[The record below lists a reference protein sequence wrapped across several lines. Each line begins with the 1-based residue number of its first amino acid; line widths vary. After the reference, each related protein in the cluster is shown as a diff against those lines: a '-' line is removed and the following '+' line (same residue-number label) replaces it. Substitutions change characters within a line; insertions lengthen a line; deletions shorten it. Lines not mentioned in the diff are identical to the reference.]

1 MQKRNVVVGLAMILA
16 FAVSYQLVVFTE
28 TRPTTEESVETVTPS
43 VGITAAVVPIA
54 TVADDSAIASVFES
68 VSDAAVLGVTGAALF
83 ALAAGVR
90 RRAC

>member
-1 MQKRNVVVGLAMILA
+1 
-16 FAVSYQLVVFTE
+16 
-28 TRPTTEESVETVTPS
+28 
-43 VGITAAVVPIA
+43 VVPIA
-54 TVADDSAIASVFES
+54 TVAEDSAIASVFES

>member
-1 MQKRNVVVGLAMILA
+1 MQKRNVVVGRALFLA
-16 FAVSYQLVVFTE
+16 FVASFQLVVFTE
-28 TRPTTEESVETVTPS
+28 SRPTTVESVETVTPT

-54 TVADDSAIASVFES
+54 SVSDDSAITSIFES
-68 VSDAAVLGVTGAALF
+68 VSDAAVLGVTGAALL